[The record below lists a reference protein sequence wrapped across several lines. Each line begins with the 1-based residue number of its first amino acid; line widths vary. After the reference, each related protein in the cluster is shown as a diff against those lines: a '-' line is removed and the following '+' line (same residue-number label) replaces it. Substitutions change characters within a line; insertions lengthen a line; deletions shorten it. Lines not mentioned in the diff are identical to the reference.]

1 MILIYLF
8 VLYKT
13 VKKYQVIS
21 KTLNILMN
29 RTYYKGMKSIE
40 PNLIHMCLNVKQ
52 EAQLSPA
59 AVNYHRTMLLI
70 NWSGDFTT
78 RLRLWFQWLS
88 VCRETLISDFRSCV
102 RTERLPGILRFLM
115 VPQPR
120 LIHGEYKLRF
130 KPISIKLLST
140 RLDFEIDLANKMRKW
155 SLSKYI

>member
-40 PNLIHMCLNVKQ
+40 PNLIDMCLNVKQ

-70 NWSGDFTT
+70 N
-78 RLRLWFQWLS
+78 
-88 VCRETLISDFRSCV
+88 
-102 RTERLPGILRFLM
+102 
-115 VPQPR
+115 
-120 LIHGEYKLRF
+120 
-130 KPISIKLLST
+130 
-140 RLDFEIDLANKMRKW
+140 
-155 SLSKYI
+155 